1 MSAEARVGM
10 EFLLRGLPEGW
21 EELEEL
27 ETADQGLQSGRDVFP
42 TEKTAVRLREIGVE
56 PAAVDELMRRV

>member
-1 MSAEARVGM
+1 MLRV
-10 EFLLRGLPEGW
+10 LPEGW

-27 ETADQGLQSGRDVFP
+27 ETTDQKLQNGRDVLP

-56 PAAVDELMRRV
+56 PAAVDELMKRV